1 MSDALKEIVD
11 GGSFALLAAIVL
23 SALYASRRVIERVE
37 SFVTSVSSANARL
50 AEAVAKLQTDLHS
63 IVRVEM
69 SRESSI
75 DHRLETLTTKVD
87 DLRGKID
94 RLAEDTSGVH
104 AA

>member
-1 MSDALKEIVD
+1 MSDALKVIVD

-37 SFVTSVSSANARL
+37 SFVTSVSSANARM
-50 AEAVAKLQTDLHS
+50 AEAIAKLHTDLSGHFDS
-63 IVRVEM
+63 DDRVQ
-69 SRESSI
+69 SSI